1 MVMKVREKEE
11 RKRQEEEET
20 QGRNG
25 TLII

>member
-1 MVMKVREKEE
+1 MKVREKEE
-11 RKRQEEEET
+11 RKRKEEEET